1 MNKIIVNNGI
11 IDSNFDLKIDNNKIY
26 IDKDVTIIYLNSNC
40 SYEIYLS
47 NNISIF
53 EYYKDSYSNNIYNIL
68 ENSNVVFNRFSFN
81 CSMITNINL
90 DYPYTSLE
98 YKYSCINIDD
108 NYYVININHNCKNTT
123 SKVINHGLNITSSK
137 LDFLVNGIVNKE
149 SSNVICNQDS
159 KIILKKDNNSS
170 IKPNLL
176 VNNYDT
182 TCNHSC
188 YIGHFKEEEMF
199 YLNSRGLSKKTS
211 EELLSKAFLLSNMDI
226 NFLNRNMILEDLKLI
241 GGE

>member
-1 MNKIIVNNGI
+1 MNKIIVNNNI
-11 IDSNFDLKIDNNKIY
+11 INSNFDLKINNNKIY
-26 IDKDVTIIYLNSNC
+26 IDKDTTIIYLNSNC

-81 CSMITNINL
+81 CSLITNINL

-108 NYYVININHNCKNTT
+108 NTYVININHNCKNTT

-137 LDFLVNGIVNKE
+137 LDFLINGIINKE

>member
-1 MNKIIVNNGI
+1 MNKIIVNNNI

-47 NNISIF
+47 NNINIF

-81 CSMITNINL
+81 CSMKTNINL

-137 LDFLVNGIVNKE
+137 LDFLVNGIINKE